1 VDISGAI
8 HALTN
13 SPLVA
18 DDQTR
23 TQDHRGNETGGVC
36 ANYSC
41 DEKKGDKVSATDPFG
56 STFLMP
62 AIRTRIYSR
71 TALDRLSA
79 HARDVRA
86 MSEYRRRRRL
96 KGVRCKLML
105 FFGARAGTVTLR
117 TTRESADGFERFP
130 TLRASRS
137 AM

>member
-1 VDISGAI
+1 MNISRGYLSGAI

-41 DEKKGDKVSATDPFG
+41 DEKKGDKVRATDPFG

-71 TALDRLSA
+71 SALDRLSA
-79 HARDVRA
+79 LARDVRISA
-86 MSEYRRRRRL
+86 AQTAEGRELQADALFWCARRN
-96 KGVRCKLML
+96 
-105 FFGARAGTVTLR
+105 
-117 TTRESADGFERFP
+117 SYSSDH
-130 TLRASRS
+130 S
-137 AM
+137 